1 MKKIKLLF
9 VLALVVLAVSGCNK
23 NTDVTENPVT
33 EPGIESKAEV
43 IKATEISADV
53 LDRNEVASFTGDL
66 DGDGADE
73 RVVLVTSADRDNDG
87 EFLWNDGQNWAL
99 YVDDREE
106 DYLLFNQYLSA
117 GYPYFEVSDYY
128 TENGAEPKIKIIVS
142 TGAGFSVTSY
152 GFSKTEGG
160 YVKDMIY
167 DTAEITEGGINRRY
181 SSFPEYDAED

>member
-1 MKKIKLLF
+1 MKKFKLLF

-23 NTDVTENPVT
+23 NTGVTENPVT
-33 EPGIESKAEV
+33 EPGSEADIRV
-43 IKATEISADV
+43 IRATEISSDV
-53 LDRNEVASFTGDL
+53 LEWNEAASFTGDL

-73 RVVLVTSADRDNDG
+73 KVVLVTSADCDKDG

-128 TENGAEPKIKIIVS
+128 MKDGAEPKIKVIVS
-142 TGAGFSVTSY
+142 TGSGFSVTSY
-152 GFSKTEGG
+152 SFSKTDDG
-160 YVKDMIY
+160 YLKNVIY

-181 SSFPEYDAED
+181 SSFPEYDTKD